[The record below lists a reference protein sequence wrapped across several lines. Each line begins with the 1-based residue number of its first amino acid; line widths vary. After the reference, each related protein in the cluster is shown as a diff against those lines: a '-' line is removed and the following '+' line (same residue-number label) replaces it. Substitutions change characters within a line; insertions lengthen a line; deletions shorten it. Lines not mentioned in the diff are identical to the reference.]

1 MKTRSCRHP
10 RHSRVTKSP
19 SVAGLL
25 RLLALVLLLVLLGA
39 CASSQVDDGENQ
51 SNSRKA
57 AESNTSL
64 GLEYMNRGQFE
75 IALGKLK
82 KAVREDPDYAP
93 GHTVLAVLY
102 ERIGESEL
110 AGKHYK
116 KAYEADP
123 DNGDVNNNYGVFL
136 CQHGEEA
143 LAIEH
148 LLRSLDDPFYGSPA
162 VALTNAGSCALGV
175 GDVSQADD
183 FLRRALKIDPGFP
196 DALLT
201 MARLSFEQQNYLGAR
216 AFIQRFEAAATHG
229 PESLLLAYKIENASR
244 DTRAANK
251 YRITLETNY
260 PGSNQAEEARR
271 ISGK

>member
-1 MKTRSCRHP
+1 MKTSSIRHAI
-10 RHSRVTKSP
+10 HSGMYGIRLTR
-19 SVAGLL
+19 
-25 RLLALVLLLVLLGA
+25 RLLALGAMLLLLTA
-39 CASSQVDDGENQ
+39 CASSQVDDGENE
-51 SNSRKA
+51 SRSRKA

-64 GLEYMNRGQFE
+64 GLEYMNRGQYE

-82 KAVREDPDYAP
+82 KAVREDPGYAP

-116 KAYEADP
+116 KAYDADP

-136 CQHGEEA
+136 CQQGKET

-148 LLRSLDDPFYGSPA
+148 LLKALDDPFYGSPS
-162 VALTNAGSCALGV
+162 VALTNAGSCALGA
-175 GDVSQADD
+175 GDMAMADEY
-183 FLRRALKIDPGFP
+183 LRRALKIEADFP

-201 MARLSFEQQNYLGAR
+201 MARLSYEQQNYLGAR
-216 AFIQRFEAAATHG
+216 AFMQRFEAATTHG
-229 PESLLLAYKIENASR
+229 PESLLLAFKIESASR

-251 YRITLETNY
+251 YKIALESSY
-260 PGSNQAEEARR
+260 PESDQAEEVRR
-271 ISGK
+271 LSGK